1 MFEAAEIRV
10 MLAAAP
16 AALKA
21 MILLG
26 INCGFGNTDVAN
38 LTVKNLDLKGGWCNY
53 PRPKT
58 GISRRCPLWPE
69 TVKAI
74 KAALEPRRN
83 RTDCRH
89 RRETST

>member
-1 MFEAAEIRV
+1 

-16 AALKA
+16 IALKA

-53 PRPKT
+53 YSER
-58 GISRRCPLWPE
+58 IIL
-69 TVKAI
+69 
-74 KAALEPRRN
+74 N
-83 RTDCRH
+83 
-89 RRETST
+89 TSGVVYV